1 MTTPQSRHRG
11 DIKTPGVTL
20 DDHVEFANFAIFRH
34 AQSLLQRPSPVNRR
48 KATVKAEPESAAAH
62 GDSVKLQ
69 PKANLSWSLSQKANP
84 ATDKGKSG
92 RLSWSLS
99 GREKANHGNQD
110 RPRMED
116 DEVPEKH
123 FARARVPRLGIS

>member
-62 GDSVKLQ
+62 GDSVRLQ
-69 PKANLSWSLSQKANP
+69 PKAN
-84 ATDKGKSG
+84 
-92 RLSWSLS
+92 LSWSLS
-99 GREKANHGNQD
+99 GREKANHRNQG
-110 RPRMED
+110 RPPMEED
-116 DEVPEKH
+116 G
-123 FARARVPRLGIS
+123 R